1 MSPLFPGGFDG
12 MNTTSITLGDVVT
25 RAGSAAPAFET
36 MWQALWS
43 QRRIPPALLELCRL
57 RLAQLHG
64 AAAELTVAHPAV
76 QVSPARRDSVI
87 RGGFATDGQFAPG
100 EVAVLSLA
108 EVYAQDPA
116 AITDGMA
123 DAVRRT
129 YGDAGLVVLIEALG
143 FIDGRIRMARL
154 TNALARAGA

>member
-1 MSPLFPGGFDG
+1 MSPLF
-12 MNTTSITLGDVVT
+12 TSLTLGDAVA
-25 RAGSAAPAFET
+25 RAKGPAVAFES

-43 QRRIPPALLELCRL
+43 QPRVPAPLLELCRL

-64 AAAELTVAHPAV
+64 ATAELEVENAAV
-76 QVSPARRDSVI
+76 KVTRTRRESVL
-87 RGGFATDGQFAPG
+87 RGRFATDGQFAPG

-116 AITDGMA
+116 AITDAMA
-123 DAVRRT
+123 DEVKAL
-129 YGDAGLVVLIEALG
+129 YGEAGLIVLIEALG

-154 TNALARAGA
+154 VNALARAEA

>member
-1 MSPLFPGGFDG
+1 
-12 MNTTSITLGDVVT
+12 MNATSLTLGDAVAT
-25 RAGSAAPAFET
+25 AGGPALAFES

-43 QRRIPPALLELCRL
+43 QQRIPPGLLELCRL

-64 AAAELTVAHPAV
+64 ATGELEIEHPVAKVPAV
-76 QVSPARRDSVI
+76 RRESVLHG
-87 RGGFATDGQFAPG
+87 RFATDGQFAPG

-116 AITDGMA
+116 AITDAMA
-123 DAVRRT
+123 DEVKAV
-129 YGDAGLVVLIEALG
+129 YGDAGLIVLVEALG

-154 TNALARAGA
+154 VNALARTDA